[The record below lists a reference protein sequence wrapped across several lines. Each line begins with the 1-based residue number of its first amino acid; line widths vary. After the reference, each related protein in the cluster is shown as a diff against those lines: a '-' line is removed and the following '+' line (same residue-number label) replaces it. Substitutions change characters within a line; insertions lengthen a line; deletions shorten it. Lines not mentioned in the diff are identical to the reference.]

1 MKEQYFLGVDPGK
14 KGGAA
19 VISARRVLLD
29 SIAFE
34 KGTEKEIANFF
45 RIWSKE
51 ATTFC
56 YLEKVHSM
64 PKQGVRSMFTF
75 GQNYGF
81 VRACLLCFEIRFI
94 EIAPKVWQKKLG
106 CLTGGDKKVTRG
118 KAQQLFPLVDPVTN
132 AIADA
137 MLLAWSARVFM
148 DD

>member
-1 MKEQYFLGVDPGK
+1 MYPVLGEW
-14 KGGAA
+14 
-19 VISARRVLLD
+19 SLLSRD
-29 SIAFE
+29 AGEDLESNRCQTQRFGE
-34 KGTEKEIANFF
+34 KGV
-45 RIWSKE
+45 
-51 ATTFC
+51 C

-64 PKQGVRSMFTF
+64 PKQGVKSMFTF

-81 VRACLLCFEIRFI
+81 VRACFHCFNIPFI

-148 DD
+148 ED

>member
-1 MKEQYFLGVDPGK
+1 MKKFRFLGVDPGK

-19 VISARRVLLD
+19 IIDDRGILLET
-29 SIAFE
+29 IAFE
-34 KGTEKEIANFF
+34 KGTEKEVTNFF
-45 RIWSKE
+45 RPWKHR
-51 ATTFC
+51 TDVFC

-64 PKQGVRSMFTF
+64 PKQGVKSMFTF

-81 VRACLLCFEIRFI
+81 VRACFHCFNIPFI

-148 DD
+148 ED